1 MKHIICFGDS
11 ITRGENDNEN
21 GGWVDRLK
29 TYCIKKFLKTKDN
42 EICVFNMGIGGE
54 TTEGLKK
61 RFTYEFSTRLTEN
74 GHNIVTFA
82 YGTNDIALLNNENTI
97 SLEEFYSNLIF
108 CIDFALKKKTEVYLI
123 NILPII
129 ENINQQHSNSGKL
142 RKAEDIIRYNK
153 RILEISSE
161 RKIHH
166 IDLFQTMKVKQNSL
180 FTYDGVHPNSKGH
193 QRIYRKIKKVILNSE
208 LQ

>member
-11 ITRGENDNEN
+11 ITRGENDDEK

-29 TYCIKKFLKTKDN
+29 THCIKKFLKTKNN

-61 RFTYEFSTRLTEN
+61 RFVDELRTRLIEN
-74 GHNIVTFA
+74 GNNIVTFA
-82 YGTNDIALLNNENTI
+82 YGANDIALLNNENTI

-108 CIDFALKKKTEVYLI
+108 CIDFALKEKTEVYLI

-129 ENINQQHSNSGKL
+129 ENINSEHQNQRKL
-142 RKAEDIIRYNK
+142 RKKEDIIKYNN
-153 RILEISSE
+153 RILEISKE
-161 RKIHH
+161 KKIHH
-166 IDLFQTMKVKQNSL
+166 IDLFQTMKINQNSL

-193 QRIYRKIKKVILNSE
+193 QRIYKKIKKVILNSE
-208 LQ
+208 LK